1 MRILMIEDMAAVA
14 NSTRDALTLL
24 DSHISF
30 DIANSLASAMQKI
43 EAGERYDVA
52 LVDLSLPDASGSDA
66 PKTIRTMCPELVL
79 VVVTGDE
86 SDALAI
92 DLVKIGI
99 QDYVPKSEATPQRL
113 LRTIQ
118 LAQERYQ
125 RELVLQRSASLDHL
139 TGTLNRRGL
148 LSEMRKSLAAA
159 GRLNLNAAL
168 CTVDIDFFKQI
179 NDRFGH
185 PAGDA
190 VLKECANRLR
200 QYTRVNDHV
209 GRAGGDEF
217 WIVLDG
223 LATDSDIGPAADKL
237 IACFNDPCRIDKAIV
252 PFSASIGIAVAPR
265 SASTVDEWIRKSDEA
280 LYLAK
285 RDGRHCWRLYPDSP
299 IAQADK
305 LAGKV

>member
-1 MRILMIEDMAAVA
+1 MRILMLEDMPAIA

-24 DSHISF
+24 DGSISF
-30 DIANSLASAMQKI
+30 DIANSLGSAIRKI
-43 EAGERYDVA
+43 EAGEHYDVA

-66 PKTIRTMCPELVL
+66 PQTIRTLCPELVL

-86 SDALAI
+86 SDTLAI
-92 DLVKIGI
+92 DLIKFGI

-118 LAQERYQ
+118 LAQERHQ

-148 LSEMRKSLAAA
+148 LSEMRRSLAAA
-159 GRLNLNAAL
+159 GRLGMNAAL
-168 CTVDIDFFKQI
+168 CTVDIDFFKEI

-190 VLKECANRLR
+190 VLRECASRLR
-200 QYTRVNDHV
+200 QYIRANDRI

-217 WIVLDG
+217 WVILDG
-223 LATDSDIGPAADKL
+223 LATDSDVGPAADKL
-237 IACFNDPCRIDKAIV
+237 IACFNDPCRIDQAIV
-252 PFSASIGIAVAPR
+252 PFGASIGIAVAPR
-265 SASTVDEWIRKSDEA
+265 HASTVDEWIRRSDEA

-285 RDGRHCWRLYPDSP
+285 RDGRHCWRVYPDSQV
-299 IAQADK
+299 AQTDK
-305 LAGKV
+305 LAEEG